1 MWRRM
6 AEDRQIAQIVQIVQI
21 VEIGGWS
28 HRSHRLQLRVLC
40 LSMRHK
46 WSAARLSAAIGGG
59 PQYLS
64 LTPPFSLCMTM
75 SMTNHGQHVKNLS
88 WNIWAVN
95 LAAASRRRNRV
106 PLLVDFVF
114 LKLVHKYC
122 YKCVES
128 KQLETNERSTGF
140 PAFRLPLARP
150 QVGCLQFMNH
160 LKDEGPTRVTHS
172 RPNAEPNHLSTQIQ
186 LEHATEGSAEP
197 MTIFPLGNMTNINKQ
212 LTKY

>member
-1 MWRRM
+1 M
-6 AEDRQIAQIVQIVQI
+6 ATHGRGSSVRSDR
-21 VEIGGWS
+21 WMKPPT
-28 HRSHRLQLRVLC
+28 QLRVLC

-59 PQYLS
+59 PQYESLSASLS
-64 LTPPFSLCMTM
+64 LLPSPSLCMTM

-95 LAAASRRRNRV
+95 LAAASRRRNTV

-140 PAFRLPLARP
+140 PPCRLPLARP

-172 RPNAEPNHLSTQIQ
+172 QPNAEPITWVHKYNWNMRL
-186 LEHATEGSAEP
+186 
-197 MTIFPLGNMTNINKQ
+197 LG
-212 LTKY
+212 

>member
-1 MWRRM
+1 MHGRGSS
-6 AEDRQIAQIVQIVQI
+6 DRWMKPPQPPT
-21 VEIGGWS
+21 
-28 HRSHRLQLRVLC
+28 QLRVLC

-59 PQYLS
+59 PHYEYLS
-64 LTPPFSLCMTM
+64 ASLSLLPSPSLCMTM

-95 LAAASRRRNRV
+95 LAAASRRRNTV

-140 PAFRLPLARP
+140 PYLLVYLWHDLKWVAYNLWIIWKTRAPLESLTLNRMPNQITWVHKYNWNMRL
-150 QVGCLQFMNH
+150 
-160 LKDEGPTRVTHS
+160 
-172 RPNAEPNHLSTQIQ
+172 
-186 LEHATEGSAEP
+186 
-197 MTIFPLGNMTNINKQ
+197 LGLCRTYDNISIGQ
-212 LTKY
+212 HDKYK

>member
-1 MWRRM
+1 M
-6 AEDRQIAQIVQIVQI
+6 ATHGRGSSDRSERSDRWMKPPQAPTSAACALFIHAAQMKCSPFVCSYRGRPTI
-21 VEIGGWS
+21 
-28 HRSHRLQLRVLC
+28 RVSLC
-40 LSMRHK
+40 LT
-46 WSAARLSAAIGGG
+46 
-59 PQYLS
+59 
-64 LTPPFSLCMTM
+64 LTPPLFLCMTM

-186 LEHATEGSAEP
+186 REHERERVMQNLWQYFHWATWQ
-197 MTIFPLGNMTNINKQ
+197 I
-212 LTKY
+212 

>member
-6 AEDRQIAQIVQIVQI
+6 AEDRQIAQIVQI
-21 VEIGGWS
+21 GGWS
-28 HRSHRLQLRVLC
+28 HRRHRLQLRVLC

-59 PQYLS
+59 PQCGSLSPSLS
-64 LTPPFSLCMTM
+64 LLPSPSAWQCQWQITGSTSKICPEIFELSIWPPPAGGGT
-75 SMTNHGQHVKNLS
+75 
-88 WNIWAVN
+88 
-95 LAAASRRRNRV
+95 V
-106 PLLVDFVF
+106 PLLVDSVF

-140 PAFRLPLARP
+140 PAFRLPMARP

-186 LEHATEGSAEP
+186 REHATTRVVQNLWQYFHWA
-197 MTIFPLGNMTNINKQ
+197 TWQI
-212 LTKY
+212 

>member
-1 MWRRM
+1 MKCSPFVCSYRGRPT
-6 AEDRQIAQIVQIVQI
+6 I
-21 VEIGGWS
+21 
-28 HRSHRLQLRVLC
+28 RVSRC
-40 LSMRHK
+40 LTH
-46 WSAARLSAAIGGG
+46 
-59 PQYLS
+59 
-64 LTPPFSLCMTM
+64 TPPFSLCETM

-95 LAAASRRRNRV
+95 LAAASRRRNTV

-140 PAFRLPLARP
+140 PPCRLPLARP

-172 RPNAEPNHLSTQIQ
+172 QPNAEPNHLSTQIQ
-186 LEHATEGSAEP
+186 LEHATTRVVQNLWQYFHWA
-197 MTIFPLGNMTNINKQ
+197 TW
-212 LTKY
+212 

>member
-6 AEDRQIAQIVQIVQI
+6 AEDRQI
-21 VEIGGWS
+21 GGWS
-28 HRSHRLQLRVLC
+28 HHSHRLQLRVLC

-59 PQYLS
+59 PHYEYLAASLS
-64 LTPPFSLCMTM
+64 LLPSPSLCMTM

-95 LAAASRRRNRV
+95 LAAASRRRNTV

-140 PAFRLPLARP
+140 PYLLVYLWHDLKWVAYNLWIIWKTRAPLESLTLNR
-150 QVGCLQFMNH
+150 M
-160 LKDEGPTRVTHS
+160 
-172 RPNAEPNHLSTQIQ
+172 PNQITWV
-186 LEHATEGSAEP
+186 HKYNW
-197 MTIFPLGNMTNINKQ
+197 NMLLFGLCRTYDNISIGQHDKNK
-212 LTKY
+212 